1 MVFDGRYSELLVR
14 LRPGVVPP
22 VAALRDVLNRL
33 DPQIPSDG
41 VETAAAALL
50 DSMSGT
56 RFRAALFGVFA
67 AVALAL
73 AAVGIFGV
81 VAYTVVQRTAEMG
94 VRLALGA
101 TPRDV
106 RRLVTVQGAFPV
118 LVGIGAGLLMAV
130 GVSRLMAGFLLRV
143 QPLDP
148 LTFVATAA
156 FLMVI
161 GLLATWVP
169 ARRATAVDPATT
181 LRRQ

>member
-1 MVFDGRYSELLVR
+1 
-14 LRPGVVPP
+14 
-22 VAALRDVLNRL
+22 
-33 DPQIPSDG
+33 
-41 VETAAAALL
+41 
-50 DSMSGT
+50 MSGT